1 MRSWAFIL
9 IGALVLLP
17 ACKEPP
23 PPPPAPTATPGPPKA
38 QGRIAFSFRGDLWI
52 ADSNGSHLEQLTTK
66 TEVWFPSMS
75 PSGKKVVFW
84 TPHNKNQWSLNV
96 MDIDGRGLTEIY
108 SPKEDVLPS
117 AVRGLFIGNY
127 PSFTADE
134 ESILF
139 ASDNVLWKVDST
151 GLNLTT
157 LGYARSGV
165 RVLSPNMTAD
175 GKTVYYLSSESNSEY
190 SVWKLDL
197 VSHLAVKLA
206 SLEGFTAGA
215 LRLSP
220 KSSHLALT
228 MSREGKANLAIYSL
242 PSGPLSILTK
252 DGGSYSPSFSPD
264 GSKLIFTRDSAEGDV
279 QIMQRRMKGDIKD
292 EIIQGISGYSPL
304 WSAVAGPSDK
314 DTLLQYEIR
323 YKGKTDPSK
332 PTPVPSPTKQAPKP
346 TAVPTPPVQP
356 KKKPTAVSKT
366 DKETAKPKL
375 TQATKKADVQL
386 KKAIK
391 LSPKAIPKVPAKTST
406 PIPATRRISTHPLP
420 PGPPPGFVRRGTPQ
434 KTAPKTQESSLK
446 NSPPKNSPPKTATPP
461 PAFISPPKKPKN

>member
-1 MRSWAFIL
+1 MKSWAFVL
-9 IGALVLLP
+9 VGALVLLP

-38 QGRIAFSFRGDLWI
+38 EGRIAFSFRGNLWI
-52 ADSNGSHLEQLTTK
+52 ADSDGSHLEQLTMK

-84 TPHNKNQWSLNV
+84 SPHNKNQWSLNI
-96 MDIDGRGLTEIY
+96 MNIDGQGLTEIY

-117 AVRGLFIGNY
+117 TVRGLFIGNY
-127 PSFTADE
+127 PSFTSNE
-134 ESILF
+134 ESIVF
-139 ASDNVLWKVDST
+139 ASDNVLWKVDTS

-157 LGYARSGV
+157 LGYARSGI

-175 GKTVYYLSSESNSEY
+175 GKTVYYLSSESNGEY

-220 KSSHLALT
+220 KNSHLALT
-228 MSREGKANLAIYSL
+228 MSREGKANLAVYSL

-264 GSKLIFTRDSAEGDV
+264 GSKLIFTRDSPGGDV
-279 QIMQRRMKGDIKD
+279 QIMRRRMKGDPKV
-292 EIIQGISGYSPL
+292 EIIKGISGYSPL

-314 DTLLQYEIR
+314 DAILQYEIR
-323 YKGKTDPSK
+323 YKGKIDPSK

-346 TAVPTPPVQP
+346 TAVPTPTVQP
-356 KKKPTAVSKT
+356 KKKPTALSKPDKAAPKT
-366 DKETAKPKL
+366 KPTQVVKKAGAQPKETK
-375 TQATKKADVQL
+375 
-386 KKAIK
+386 K
-391 LSPKAIPKVPAKTST
+391 LSPTTIPKILTKSPT
-406 PIPATRRISTHPLP
+406 PIPRAKWTQPLP

-434 KTAPKTQESSLK
+434 RTAPKSQETSV
-446 NSPPKNSPPKTATPP
+446 KTATPP
-461 PAFISPPKKPKN
+461 PAFISPPKKSKK